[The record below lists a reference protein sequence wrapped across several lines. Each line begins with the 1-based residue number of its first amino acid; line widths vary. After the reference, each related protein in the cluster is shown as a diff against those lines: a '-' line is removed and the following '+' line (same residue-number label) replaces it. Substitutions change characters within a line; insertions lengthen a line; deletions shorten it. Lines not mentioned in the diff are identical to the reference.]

1 MYVLLSIVLWFPLQR
16 SQLNNFLWV
25 LTVQDI
31 CKLVNVGS
39 VNVGVKTVSD
49 MTLSLADVN
58 FPIVIK
64 VGPTID

>member
-1 MYVLLSIVLWFPLQR
+1 MYVLLSIVLRFPLQR
-16 SQLNNFLWV
+16 SQLNNFL
-25 LTVQDI
+25 TVQDI
-31 CKLVNVGS
+31 CKLINVGG

-49 MTLSLADVN
+49 MTLSLADVK

>member
-16 SQLNNFLWV
+16 SQLNNFL
-25 LTVQDI
+25 TVQDI
-31 CKLVNVGS
+31 CKLINVGG

>member
-1 MYVLLSIVLWFPLQR
+1 MYVLLSIVLRFPLQR
-16 SQLNNFLWV
+16 SQLNNFL
-25 LTVQDI
+25 TVQDI
-31 CKLVNVGS
+31 CKLINVGG